1 LIREGLAGKRI
12 LMTGATGFLGTAL
25 FERLLTD
32 IPVERIDLLIR
43 RDAPARLRTMLG
55 GAAFKPAAER
65 AGGVEALRELAATK
79 VRALPADLTGGPIP
93 VGDDIDLV
101 IHTAATVSFD
111 PPVDDAFETNLLGTL
126 ALYEA
131 SGGRPF
137 VHVSTAYVA
146 GLTRGTQ
153 PEELL
158 SRPLRWRT
166 ESDAALR
173 VRAQVE
179 TDARRPEQLAR
190 FEARAR
196 SEIGRAG
203 PQSVAKR
210 SEQHRRSWERD
221 RLIEY
226 GRSRARSLGWPDVY
240 TFTKAL
246 TEIALD
252 EAAGDNP
259 LAIVRPSIIESA
271 LARPYPGWIEGF
283 RMAEPVILAF
293 GRGALPEFPG
303 IPEGVLD
310 VIPVDLVV
318 NAILAVAASPPQR
331 RAVHHVS
338 SGFRNPLK
346 YRDLYDLCR
355 SYFLANPLPER
366 GRGAYKVP
374 EWTFPGRLAVQRKMD
389 TAEKVISTAE
399 KLIGHLPH
407 GSTARKA
414 AVRVDDLR
422 SRLDFAKRYAALYGS
437 YVEAEVIY
445 TDEKTQRLFES
456 MPPDDRAE
464 FGFDPACFSWERYF
478 HEIHL
483 PQITRSLRRTSPA
496 RANPAVKLATPA
508 AGQLVI
514 AVYDI
519 DRVIVDSNVIEPYLW
534 LRMAEIEGLERLREF
549 ASLATRAPS
558 FLAAERRDRGEF
570 LRKFYRLYEGASA
583 AGVRALADSVL
594 ADLMLRRMAP
604 GAIRRIRAHRAHGH
618 RVVLMTAALDFCF
631 GALAPL
637 ADELVC
643 AKLAEIDGIFTGDLA
658 QPPLVGEARAS
669 WLNDYARATGADL
682 SSSYAYADSL
692 TDLPMLE
699 AVGHPV
705 AVNPEVPL
713 HRLARSRRWPV
724 EIWEPGKGTPK
735 VLVPPVPEDFTW

>member
-1 LIREGLAGKRI
+1 MIREALAGKRI
-12 LMTGATGFLGTAL
+12 LMTGATGFLGTAV

-32 IPVERIDLLIR
+32 IPLERIDLLIR
-43 RDAPARLRTMLG
+43 RDAPARLRTMLA

-65 AGGVEALRELAATK
+65 LGGVDALRDLAATK
-79 VRALPADLTGGPIP
+79 VRAIPADLTEGPI
-93 VGDDIDLV
+93 VVDDDIDLV
-101 IHTAATVSFD
+101 LHTAATVSFD
-111 PPVDDAFETNLLGTL
+111 PPVDEAFDTNLRGTL
-126 ALYEA
+126 NLYEA
-131 SGGRPF
+131 AGGKPF
-137 VHVSTAYVA
+137 IHVSTAYVA

-158 SRPLRWRT
+158 DRRLRWRV
-166 ESDAALR
+166 EAAAAQTI
-173 VRAQVE
+173 RAEVE
-179 TDARRPEQLAR
+179 ADARRPELLAR
-190 FEARAR
+190 FESKAR

-210 SEQHRRSWERD
+210 SEAHRRSWERD
-221 RLIEY
+221 RLVEY
-226 GRSRARSLGWPDVY
+226 GRARARSLGWPDVY

-252 EAAGDNP
+252 EVAGDNC
-259 LAIVRPSIIESA
+259 LTIVRPSIIESA
-271 LARPYPGWIEGF
+271 LGRPYPGWIEGF

-331 RAVHHVS
+331 RAVHHIS
-338 SGFRNPLK
+338 SGYRNPLK
-346 YRDLYDLCR
+346 YRDLYDFCR
-355 SYFLANPLPER
+355 SYFLSDPLPER

-374 EWTFPGRLAVQRKMD
+374 EWTFPGRLAVQRRMD
-389 TAEKVISTAE
+389 VAERVISGAEKVV
-399 KLIGHLPH
+399 GRLPH
-407 GSTARKA
+407 GSLARRA
-414 AVRVDDLR
+414 AVRVDDVR
-422 SRLDFAKRYAALYGS
+422 SRLDFAKRYAGLYGP

-445 TDEKTQRLFES
+445 TDDKTRALFES
-456 MPPDDRAE
+456 LPAADQAA
-464 FGFDPACFSWERYF
+464 FCFDPSSYTWEHYF
-478 HEIHL
+478 HDVHL
-483 PQITRSLRRTSPA
+483 PQITRSLRRISAGRGAPT
-496 RANPAVKLATPA
+496 VKLVTPPE
-508 AGQLVI
+508 GQLVL

-519 DRVIVDSNVIEPYLW
+519 DRVIVDSNVIEPFLW
-534 LRMAEIEGLERLREF
+534 LRMAQMDGLERASEF
-549 ASLATRAPS
+549 ARLASKGPG

-570 LRKFYRLYEGASA
+570 LRKFYRLYKGASA
-583 AGVRALADSVL
+583 DGVRALADSVL
-594 ADLMLRRMAP
+594 ADLMFRRMAP
-604 GAIRRIRAHRAHGH
+604 GAIRRIRAHRAYGH

-643 AKLAEIDGIFTGDLA
+643 ATLAEENGIFTGDLA
-658 QPPLVGEARAS
+658 SPPLVGEARAS

-682 SSSYAYADSL
+682 AASYAYADSL

-724 EIWEPGKGTPK
+724 EIWEPGKGTPG
-735 VLVPPVPEDFTW
+735 VLVPPVPVDFTW

>member
-32 IPVERIDLLIR
+32 VPVERIDLLIR
-43 RDAPARLRTMLG
+43 RDAPARLRTMLA

-65 AGGVEALRELAATK
+65 LGGLDALRELAAGK
-79 VRALPADLTGGPIP
+79 VRALPADLTQGQIP
-93 VGDDIDLV
+93 VDGDIDLV

-111 PPVDDAFETNLLGTL
+111 PPVDEAFETNLLGTL
-126 ALYEA
+126 RLYEA

-137 VHVSTAYVA
+137 LHVSTAYVA

-158 SRPLRWRT
+158 ERRLRWRV
-166 ESDAALR
+166 ECDAALR
-173 VRAQVE
+173 VRAEVE
-179 TDARRPEQLAR
+179 GDARRPERLAK
-190 FEARAR
+190 FEAKAR

-210 SEQHRRSWERD
+210 SEIHRRAWERD
-221 RLIEY
+221 RLVEY
-226 GRSRARSLGWPDVY
+226 GRARARSLGWPDVY

-259 LAIVRPSIIESA
+259 LSIVRPSIIESA
-271 LARPYPGWIEGF
+271 LSRPYPGWIEGF

-346 YRDLYDLCR
+346 YRDLYDFCR
-355 SYFLANPLPER
+355 SYFQADPLPER
-366 GRGAYKVP
+366 GRGTYKVP

-389 TAEKVISTAE
+389 MAERIVGGAEKVV
-399 KLIGHLPH
+399 GRLPH
-407 GSTARKA
+407 GGLARRA
-414 AVRVDDLR
+414 AVRIDDLR
-422 SRLDFAKRYAALYGS
+422 ARLDFAKRYTALYGA

-445 TDEKTQRLFES
+445 TDDKTRALYES
-456 MPPDDRAE
+456 MPEGDQAA
-464 FGFDPACFSWERYF
+464 FCFDPASYTWERYF

-483 PQITRSLRRTSPA
+483 PQVTKSLRRVSPA
-496 RANPAVKLATPA
+496 RTAPSVKLAKPA
-508 AGQLVI
+508 DGQLVI
-514 AVYDI
+514 AIYDI

-534 LRMAEIEGLERLREF
+534 LKMAEIEGAARLKEF
-549 ASLATRAPS
+549 AALAAKGPG

-583 AGVRALADSVL
+583 EGVRALADSVL
-594 ADLMLRRMAP
+594 SDLVLRRTAP
-604 GAIRRIRAHRAHGH
+604 GAIRRVRAHRALGH

-643 AKLAEIDGIFTGDLA
+643 AKLAEIDGVFTGDLA

-682 SSSYAYADSL
+682 SVSYAYADSL

-735 VLVPPVPEDFTW
+735 ILVPPVPEDFTW

>member
-1 LIREGLAGKRI
+1 
-12 LMTGATGFLGTAL
+12 MTGATGFLGSAL
-25 FERLLTD
+25 FERLLSDT
-32 IPVERIDLLIR
+32 PVERIDLLIR
-43 RDAPARLRTMLG
+43 RDAPARLRTMLAG
-55 GAAFKPAAER
+55 SAFKAAAER
-65 AGGVEALRELAATK
+65 AGGVEALRALAATK
-79 VRALPADLTGGPIP
+79 VRAIPADLKEGPIP
-93 VGDDIDLV
+93 VAGDIDLV

-111 PPVDDAFETNLLGTL
+111 PPVDEAFETNLLGTL
-126 ALYEA
+126 RLYEA
-131 SGGRPF
+131 CGGKPF
-137 VHVSTAYVA
+137 IHVSTAYVA

-158 SRPLRWRT
+158 ERRVRWRA
-166 ESDAALR
+166 ECDAALR
-173 VRAQVE
+173 VRAEVE
-179 TDARRPEQLAR
+179 GDSRRPEMLGR
-190 FEARAR
+190 FEAKAR
-196 SEIGRAG
+196 KETGRAG

-210 SEQHRRSWERD
+210 SEQHRRAWERD
-221 RLIEY
+221 RLVEY
-226 GRSRARSLGWPDVY
+226 GRARARSLGWPDVY

-246 TEIALD
+246 TEMALD
-252 EAAGDNP
+252 ETAGDNP
-259 LAIVRPSIIESA
+259 LTIVRPSIIESA

-310 VIPVDLVV
+310 VIPVDIVV
-318 NAILAVAASPPQR
+318 NAILAVAASPPQK

-338 SGFRNPLK
+338 SGYRNPLK
-346 YRDLYDLCR
+346 YRDLYDFCR
-355 SYFLANPLPER
+355 SYFLADPLPER

-374 EWTFPGRLAVQRKMD
+374 EWSFPGRLAVQRQMD
-389 TAEKVISTAE
+389 VAEKIVSTAEKVV
-399 KLIGHLPH
+399 GHLPH
-407 GSTARKA
+407 GSLARRA

-422 SRLDFAKRYAALYGS
+422 SRLDFAKRYANLYGP

-445 TDEKTQRLFES
+445 TDFRTRELFEAL
-456 MPPDDRAE
+456 PDEDRSD
-464 FGFDPACFSWERYF
+464 FNFDPASYSWERYF
-478 HEIHL
+478 HDVHL
-483 PQITRSLRRTSPA
+483 PQITRSLRRVSAA
-496 RANPAVKLATPA
+496 RTPPAVKLVPPA
-508 AGQLVI
+508 EGQLVI
-514 AVYDI
+514 AIYDI

-534 LRMAEIEGLERLREF
+534 LRMAELERGSRLKEF
-549 ASLATRAPS
+549 AALAAKGPG

-583 AGVRALADSVL
+583 EGIRALADSL
-594 ADLMLRRMAP
+594 LDDLMLRRMAP
-604 GAIRRIRAHRAHGH
+604 GAVRRIRAHRAHGH

-631 GALAPL
+631 TGLAPL

-643 AKLAEIDGIFTGDLA
+643 AKLAELDGVFTGDLA

-682 SSSYAYADSL
+682 AASYAYADSL

-713 HRLARSRRWPV
+713 ARLARSRRWPV

-735 VLVPPVPEDFTW
+735 VLVPPVPEDFAW

>member
-1 LIREGLAGKRI
+1 MIREQLAGKRI

-43 RDAPARLRTMLG
+43 RDAPARLRTMLAG
-55 GAAFKPAAER
+55 SAFKPAQEAF
-65 AGGVEALRELAATK
+65 GGVEGLRELAATK
-79 VRALPADLTGGPIP
+79 VRALSADLTQGDIP
-93 VGDDIDLV
+93 VADDIDLV

-111 PPVDDAFETNLLGTL
+111 PPVDDAFQTNLFGTL
-126 ALYEA
+126 RLYEA
-131 SGGRPF
+131 AGGRPF
-137 VHVSTAYVA
+137 LHVSTAYVA

-158 SRPLRWRT
+158 VRRVRWRV
-166 ESDAALR
+166 EADAAAR
-173 VRAQVE
+173 VRQE
-179 TDARRPEQLAR
+179 IEGDSRRPEMLGR
-190 FEARAR
+190 FEAKAR
-196 SEIGRAG
+196 GEIGRAG

-210 SEQHRRSWERD
+210 SEQHRRNWERD
-221 RLIEY
+221 RLVEY
-226 GRSRARSLGWPDVY
+226 GRARARSLGWPDVY

-246 TEIALD
+246 TELALD
-252 EAAGDNP
+252 EVAGDNP
-259 LAIVRPSIIESA
+259 LSIVRPSIIESA
-271 LARPYPGWIEGF
+271 VRRPTPGWIEGF

-310 VIPVDLVV
+310 VIPVDIVV
-318 NAILAVAASPPQR
+318 NAILAVAATPPQR

-346 YRDLYDLCR
+346 YRDLYAFCR
-355 SYFLANPLPER
+355 SYFLEDPLPER
-366 GRGAYKVP
+366 GRGNYKVP
-374 EWTFPGRLAVQRKMD
+374 TWTFPGKLAVQRKMD
-389 TAEKVISTAE
+389 SAEKIISTAE
-399 KLIGHLPH
+399 KVVGHLPH
-407 GSTARKA
+407 GGFARKTAR
-414 AVRVDDLR
+414 RVEDLR
-422 SRLDFAKRYAALYGS
+422 GRLDFAKRYAELYGA

-445 TDEKTQRLFES
+445 TDDKTHALFES
-456 MPPDDRAE
+456 MPESDREE
-464 FGFDPACFSWERYF
+464 FNFDPASYTWERYF

-483 PQITRSLRRTSPA
+483 PQITRTLRRVSAP
-496 RANPAVKLATPA
+496 RAVPTVKLVAPA
-508 AGQLVI
+508 NGQIVI
-514 AVYDI
+514 AIYDI

-534 LRMAEIEGLERLREF
+534 LRLAEEDGLGRAREF
-549 ASLATRAPS
+549 ASLIPQAPG

-583 AGVRALADSVL
+583 AGVRALADSIL
-594 ADLMLRRMAP
+594 PELMLKRMAP
-604 GAIRRIRAHRAHGH
+604 GAVRRIRQHRALGH
-618 RVVLMTAALDFCF
+618 RVILMTAGLDFCF
-631 GALAPL
+631 GVLAPL

-643 AKLAEIDGIFTGDLA
+643 AQLAEVDGVFTGDMA

-682 SSSYAYADSL
+682 SASYGYADSL

-713 HRLARSRRWPV
+713 ARMASSRRWPV

-735 VLVPPVPEDFTW
+735 LLVPPVPDDFTW